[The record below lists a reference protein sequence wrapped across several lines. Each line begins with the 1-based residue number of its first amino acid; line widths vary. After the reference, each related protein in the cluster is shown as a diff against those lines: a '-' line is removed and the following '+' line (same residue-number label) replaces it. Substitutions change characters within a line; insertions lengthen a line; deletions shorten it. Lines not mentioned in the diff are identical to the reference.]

1 MKETI
6 QANIGSVAFTLDRDA
21 YDTLKEYLDAVRD
34 RLPEHDTETL
44 DDIERHFAEIFGE
57 RIASTMQVVS
67 LETVNEAIKR
77 MGRPADFGDG
87 PADARTRNP
96 APHEILRPLRRT
108 VADRSIAG
116 VCGGLAR
123 FFGTDPTLVRIITL
137 LLFLFASDRLLHLC
151 TVDRIDRTDGIVMLV
166 LYIGL
171 LWFTVKTAG
180 RSVAS
185 EHSAKPAKALW
196 LTLVFIVVGLA
207 GLVGGGELFLNH
219 ATVIAR
225 KLGVSESVIAITLV
239 AGGTSLPEL
248 ASSVVSVVKGKAGLA
263 LGNVLG
269 SNIANILLILVVS
282 ATIWPLTMGGITTLD
297 VSMVVLSSL
306 LLFLTAFTFRRKTV
320 DRWEGAIFLAIY
332 AAYIWYLIK

>member
-1 MKETI
+1 MHYICIVKTTRPGGKTRNAPADMKETI

-57 RIASTMQVVS
+57 RIASPMQVVS
-67 LETVNEAIKR
+67 LETVNKVIKR

-137 LLFLFASDRLLHLC
+137 LLFLFGGLSLW
-151 TVDRIDRTDGIVMLV
+151 V
-166 LYIGL
+166 YIL
-171 LWFTVKTAG
+171 LWI
-180 RSVAS
+180 
-185 EHSAKPAKALW
+185 
-196 LTLVFIVVGLA
+196 IVP
-207 GLVGGGELFLNH
+207 E
-219 ATVIAR
+219 
-225 KLGVSESVIAITLV
+225 ES
-239 AGGTSLPEL
+239 PR
-248 ASSVVSVVKGKAGLA
+248 
-263 LGNVLG
+263 
-269 SNIANILLILVVS
+269 
-282 ATIWPLTMGGITTLD
+282 ITTN
-297 VSMVVLSSL
+297 
-306 LLFLTAFTFRRKTV
+306 K
-320 DRWEGAIFLAIY
+320 
-332 AAYIWYLIK
+332 KH